1 MKVLIIGG
9 NRYVGLRASIALD
22 AREDVELHVLNRTGQ
37 VAHTRNAVVHKGS
50 RQSLESAHLDRDWD
64 VVIDFAAF
72 NHLDAQTSVDF
83 FKHVRRYVFI
93 STASV
98 YDPGGDRKE
107 ETFEPKMWPVET
119 QPTDAQKQSYQFG
132 KRQAEAV
139 FAQQDKFPVSMVR
152 FPFIVGPD
160 DYTRRLIF
168 HIERVQN
175 GQPIY
180 FPNPKAKISMVS
192 ADDATDF
199 LLRSLTQTFTGP
211 INVASPDP
219 IALDGM
225 MKLIEQATH
234 KKAILMKKE
243 SDSNHS
249 PYGVDQDMTMNVERL
264 LSRGYKIT
272 PLKTWLPELIAFH
285 TQDAPDAAGGKL
297 H

>member
-37 VAHTRNAVVHKGS
+37 VAHTRNAVVHKGH

-72 NHLDAQTSVDF
+72 NHLDAQASADF
-83 FKHVRRYVFI
+83 FKHVRRYIFI

-98 YDPGGDRKE
+98 YDSGPDRKE
-107 ETFEPKMWPVET
+107 EEFEPRMWPVEA
-119 QPTDAQKQSYQFG
+119 QPSDAQKQSYQFG

-139 FAQQDKFPVSMVR
+139 FSQQDRFPVSIVR

-160 DYTRRLIF
+160 DYTRRLLF

-192 ADDATDF
+192 AEDATEF
-199 LLRSLTQTFTGP
+199 LLRNLTQTLTGP

-219 IALDGM
+219 IALDEM
-225 MKLIEQATH
+225 MKLIERETH
-234 KKAILMKKE
+234 KKSILMKTD
-243 SDSNHS
+243 SDTSRS
-249 PYGVDQDMTMNVERL
+249 PYGVDEDMTMNVDLL
-264 LSRGYKIT
+264 LSRGYKIS
-272 PLKTWLPELIAFH
+272 PLKIWLPKLIAFH
-285 TQDAPDAAGGKL
+285 TQETPDAPNGKL

>member
-9 NRYVGLRASIALD
+9 NRYVGLRVSIALD
-22 AREDVELHVLNRTGQ
+22 ARQDVELHVLNRTGQ
-37 VAHTRNAVVHKGS
+37 VAHTRNAVVHKGH

-64 VVIDFAAF
+64 IVIDFAAF
-72 NHLDAQTSVDF
+72 NHLDALASVDF
-83 FKHVRRYVFI
+83 FKHVHRYVFI

-98 YDPGGDRKE
+98 YDPGSGRKE
-107 ETFEPKMWPVET
+107 EEFEPKTWPLES
-119 QPTDAQKQSYQFG
+119 QPSEEQRQSYQFG

-139 FAQQDKFPVSMVR
+139 FSQQNNFPVSLVR

-160 DYTRRLIF
+160 DYTRRLLF

-180 FPNPKAKISMVS
+180 FPNAKAKISMVS

-199 LLRSLTQTFTGP
+199 LLGNLTQAFTGP

-219 IALDGM
+219 LALDEM
-225 MKLIEQATH
+225 MKLIERATH
-234 KKAILMKKE
+234 KKPILMRSE
-243 SDSNHS
+243 ADSHRS
-249 PYGVDQDMTMNVERL
+249 PYGVDEDMTMNVDLL
-264 LSRGYKIT
+264 LSRGYKIS

-285 TQDAPDAAGGKL
+285 TRETPETPSGKL